1 MKSKQKLRILI
12 ADDHLILRMGLVTLL
27 ENAGDMEVVGEAEDG
42 EEAVREALRLRPD
55 VVIMDLVMPGLDGTA
70 ATERIKAKEP
80 EIKILIL
87 TTFGTSDIIS
97 KALGN
102 GADGAL
108 LKNSPQHE
116 LLAAIRTIADG
127 TRVISKDVQEIIDAD
142 PPAQALSPRQKEILD
157 LIVRG
162 FSNADIASH
171 FGISVTVVKEHLVA
185 LYHKIDAS
193 NRTEAVAIALRKHL
207 LKI

>member
-108 LKNSPQHE
+108 LKNSPQQE
-116 LLAAIRTIADG
+116 LLAAIRTVADG

>member
-1 MKSKQKLRILI
+1 MKTEQKIRILI

-42 EEAVREALRLRPD
+42 EGAVREALRLRPD

-70 ATERIKAKEP
+70 ATERIKAKAP
-80 EIKILIL
+80 DVRVLVL

-97 KALGN
+97 KALSN

-108 LKNSPQHE
+108 LKNSPQKE
-116 LLAAIRTIADG
+116 LLSAIRAVAGGSRI
-127 TRVISKDVQEIIDAD
+127 ISKDVQEILATD

-162 FSNADIASH
+162 FSNADIAKR